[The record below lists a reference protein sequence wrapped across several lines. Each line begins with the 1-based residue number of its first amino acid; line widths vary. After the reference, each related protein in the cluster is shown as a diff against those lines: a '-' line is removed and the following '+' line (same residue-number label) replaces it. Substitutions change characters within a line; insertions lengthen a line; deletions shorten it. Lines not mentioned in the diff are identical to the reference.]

1 MSTNI
6 NFVPDDYIQ
15 SSESQRTNLM
25 YLVLFAVVMAVFGGT
40 FVVIRIRQQALNASE
55 KLVSEKLNRAQEAI
69 DQFEELQ
76 RKRKAMMK
84 TALTT
89 AELLEPVPRSV
100 LLASLTNNLPPR
112 VSLLKLKLIQKE
124 PKKAPPGSA
133 ASAKAPTNK
142 YTATKA
148 EKDAAETEVSR
159 EKLLETHISI
169 EGIAPSDLELAS
181 YIERL
186 SSSSLLDSVALVE
199 SIEYKS
205 KSGSS
210 AGMEPGPLE
219 KTYRSFK
226 LTAMLRKDIHLTSE
240 DVRQI
245 AFSKGIDG

>member
-15 SSESQRTNLM
+15 SSESRRTNLI
-25 YLVLFAVVMAVFGGT
+25 YLVLFAVVMAAFGGT
-40 FVVIRIRQQALNASE
+40 FVVIRLRQKALNTSE

-69 DQFEELQ
+69 NQFEELQ
-76 RKRKAMMK
+76 RERKAMMK

-100 LLASLTNNLPPR
+100 LLASLTNNLPAR
-112 VSLLKLKLIQKE
+112 VSLLKLKLIQKK
-124 PKKAPPGSA
+124 PKQIPAAPKP
-133 ASAKAPTNK
+133 PTNK
-142 YTATKA
+142 YSAHKA
-148 EKDAAETEVSR
+148 EKEAAETEVSP

-169 EGIAPSDLELAS
+169 EGIAPTDIELAS

-186 SSSSLLDSVALVE
+186 SSSSLLESVALVE
-199 SIEYKS
+199 SIEYKT
-205 KSGSS
+205 KPGSS
-210 AGMEPGPLE
+210 PDKQPGPLE
-219 KTYRSFK
+219 KTYRHFK

-245 AFSKGIDG
+245 ALSKGIDG